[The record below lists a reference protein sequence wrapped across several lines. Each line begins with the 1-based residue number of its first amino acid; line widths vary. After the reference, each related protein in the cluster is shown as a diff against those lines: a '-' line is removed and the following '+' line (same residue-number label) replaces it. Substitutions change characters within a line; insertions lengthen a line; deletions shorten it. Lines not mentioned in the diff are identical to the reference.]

1 MPTYGYIIIGAGSAG
16 CVLAN
21 RLSEVGGNTV
31 LLLEAGGPGKSQ
43 DVRIPAAFPKLL
55 RTRLDWGY
63 RTVAQRQ
70 LNNRTL
76 YLPRGKVLGGSS
88 SINAMIYIRG
98 NRADYDGWAALGNDG
113 WPYEEVLPYFKKS
126 ENQQMLKS
134 KYHGTGG
141 PLSVTDRNYTNPL
154 SHVFVEAAQ
163 EVGFPENEDF
173 NGSEQEGFG
182 LYQVT
187 NTNGARCSAAAA
199 FLRPAL
205 GRPNLR
211 VETEALAHRVIIEN
225 GRAAGVEYE
234 QKGRKKRALANR
246 EVILSAGAYNSPQL
260 LMLSGIGDGAELKKH
275 GIEVQ
280 IHVPGVGQNLQD
292 HLVYFAIFNSSF
304 RKSLDS
310 AEKFPGVLRH
320 LYQYLIH
327 KRGPFAS
334 NIGEAGGFF
343 RSAPEEPAP
352 DSQIHFGPCYFLEH
366 GFRNPKKGNGY
377 SIGGKVLIPKSR
389 GSVRLASA
397 SPSDSPAID
406 HNYLSDEDD
415 LRKSI
420 LGYKVCQQ
428 IGMAKA
434 FAPYR
439 TGLFNPTRLLED
451 DKEIED
457 HIRATAETLYHP
469 VGTCKMGQDEMAVVD
484 EQLRVRGIEKLR
496 VVDASI
502 MPTIT
507 RGNTNAPTIM
517 IAEKAAE
524 MILASDA
531 PDLSGA

>member
-1 MPTYGYIIIGAGSAG
+1 MSNYDYIIIGAGSAG

-21 RLSEVGGNTV
+21 RLSANGKYTI
-31 LLLEAGGPGKSQ
+31 LLLEAGGKDKSQ
-43 DVRIPAAFPKLL
+43 DIQVPAAFPKTLQ
-55 RTRLDWGY
+55 TSLDWGY
-63 RTVAQRQ
+63 RTVAQGQ
-70 LNNRTL
+70 LHNRSL

-98 NRADYDGWAALGNDG
+98 NRADYDGWAALGNEG
-113 WPYEEVLPYFKKS
+113 WGYEAVLPYFKKS
-126 ENQQMLKS
+126 ENQQQLKS
-134 KYHGTGG
+134 EYHGTAG
-141 PLSVTDRNYTNPL
+141 PLNVTDRNYTNPL

-173 NGSEQEGFG
+173 NGAEQEGFG

-199 FLRPAL
+199 FLRPAE
-205 GRPNLR
+205 GRPNLS
-211 VETEALAHRVIIEN
+211 VETEALVHRILIEN
-225 GRAAGVEYE
+225 GQAKGVEYK
-234 QKGRKKRALANR
+234 QKGLKKQALSSR
-246 EVILSAGAYNSPQL
+246 EVILCAGAYNSPQL
-260 LMLSGIGDGAELKKH
+260 LMLSGIGDGEELKKH
-275 GIEVQ
+275 GIGA
-280 IHVPGVGQNLQD
+280 HRHLPGVGKNLQD
-292 HLVYFAIFNSSF
+292 HLVYFTIFNSSF
-304 RKSLDS
+304 KGSLDS
-310 AEKFPGVLRH
+310 AERLPGILRN
-320 LYQYLIH
+320 LYNYLIH
-327 KRGPFAS
+327 KKGPFAS

-343 RSAPEEPAP
+343 RSTPDEPAP

-389 GSVRLASA
+389 GTVRLSSA
-397 SPSDSPAID
+397 NPSDNPSID
-406 HNYLSDEDD
+406 HNYLADEDD

-420 LGYKVCQQ
+420 LGYKVCQR
-428 IGMAKA
+428 IGMAEA

-439 TGLFNPTRLLED
+439 SGLFNPGRLLED

-484 EQLRVRGIEKLR
+484 AQLRVRGVERLR
-496 VVDASI
+496 VADASI
-502 MPTIT
+502 MPAIT

-524 MILASDA
+524 MILGVSG
-531 PDLSGA
+531 LSGV